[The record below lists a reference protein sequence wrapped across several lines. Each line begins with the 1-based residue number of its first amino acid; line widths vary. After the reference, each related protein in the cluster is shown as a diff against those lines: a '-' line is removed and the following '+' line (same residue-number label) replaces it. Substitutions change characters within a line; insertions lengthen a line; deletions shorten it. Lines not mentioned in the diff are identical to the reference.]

1 MSSAAADQRFSIVV
15 NGQPRDIAA
24 TLTVVELLEQLEI
37 PLRGVAVEI
46 NGRIVP
52 RSRHA
57 EQSVAAGDRLE
68 IVSLVGGG

>member
-1 MSSAAADQRFSIVV
+1 MSSAAADKRFSIVV

-24 TLTVVELLEQLEI
+24 TTTVAELLEQLEI

-46 NGRIVP
+46 NGEIVA

-57 EQSVAAGDRLE
+57 EQTVAVGDRLE